1 MGISAYIILFFIIG
15 IAMVVFGIFYK
26 KNKPARLALLISGAV
41 LSAVSIAVA
50 LFLIFILIP
59 SM

>member
-15 IAMVVFGIFYK
+15 IAALIFGIFYK
-26 KNKPARLALLISGAV
+26 KNKATRLVLLISGAV
-41 LSAVSIAVA
+41 LLAVSIAVA

-59 SM
+59 AM